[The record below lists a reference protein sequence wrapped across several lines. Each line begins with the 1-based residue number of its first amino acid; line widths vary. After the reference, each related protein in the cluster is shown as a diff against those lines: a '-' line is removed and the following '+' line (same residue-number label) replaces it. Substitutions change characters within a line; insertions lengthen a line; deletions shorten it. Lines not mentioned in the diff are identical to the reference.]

1 MHKMV
6 VTMTMRAYCQRCFQV
21 SKLI

>member
-6 VTMTMRAYCQRCFQV
+6 VTMTMRAFCQRCFQV